1 MQIRFQKCVGLL
13 VLWSYAVLWIRKPN
27 WIRIQELCGSGST
40 QVKIDTGRYIRGK
53 RCKTEDKKNH
63 KTKTPLTKNFFWC
76 HYLL

>member
-40 QVKIDTGRYIRGK
+40 QVKIDRYIRGK
-53 RCKTEDKKNH
+53 RCKTEDKKKSQN
-63 KTKTPLTKNFFWC
+63 KDSTD
-76 HYLL
+76 